1 VLKAVCNVKDVAGPA
16 VLKKMKT
23 NKDLKPNS
31 DDYIV
36 LAAIITF
43 VLASVLAL
51 ASIVKMGSNILAEQP
66 YSSDWS
72 QQAK

>member
-1 VLKAVCNVKDVAGPA
+1 
-16 VLKKMKT
+16 MKT

-31 DDYIV
+31 DGYIV